1 MPWLVDFKKGYKVT
15 RDMIRDLQKPMD
27 HEKAK
32 RTVRGYKSIKGEV
45 DGKGTPIG
53 PWTKDTPRK
62 EVAAFNN
69 GEKTKTTTESE
80 TTQTSTRGCIS
91 FPSQECCQARFQ
103 TRKG

>member
-1 MPWLVDFKKGYKVT
+1 MPSAVT
-15 RDMIRDLQKPMD
+15 RESI
-27 HEKAK
+27 
-32 RTVRGYKSIKGEV
+32 KSIKGEV

-53 PWTKDTPRK
+53 PWTKDPPRK

-69 GEKTKTTTESE
+69 GEKTKTATESE
-80 TTQTSTRGCIS
+80 TTQMLTRGCIS